1 MADIS
6 YRIEEVTAE
15 DDSWPLV
22 RERFWRAV
30 SWMEDPGDDGDYHF
44 FAALDERGCFLG
56 GAVIDVKEMGFG
68 PLADV
73 TIGFLEF
80 VHVAE
85 EFRKQGIAK
94 ALVGRAL
101 EFAWGRGAGNVRTRV
116 DYENRASIALFRG
129 LGWAFVPE
137 EDPDSE
143 EPVLEYTAVMPRP
156 PDARR

>member
-1 MADIS
+1 MAGIS
-6 YRIEEVTAE
+6 YRIEKVTAE
-15 DDSWPLV
+15 DDQWPLV

-30 SWMEDPGDDGDYHF
+30 SWTEDPDDDGDYHF
-44 FAALDERGCFLG
+44 FVALDEKDRFLG
-56 GAVIDVKEMGFG
+56 GAVIDVREMGFG

-73 TIGFLEF
+73 TIGFLEY

-85 EFRKQGIAK
+85 ESRRTGIAK

-101 EFAWGRGAGNVRTRV
+101 EFAWGRGAENVRTRV
-116 DYENRASIALFRG
+116 DYEDPASIALFRG

-143 EPVLEYTAVMPRP
+143 EPELEYTVVMPRP
-156 PDARR
+156 PDACG